1 LFWSQHEHRT
11 SFNLDNRILSD
22 SLSQA
27 MNIFRTILD
36 TDLGN
41 FLVDAI
47 HEESKVQVMR
57 VHQVDNDGTIGHRV
71 PIDQEMLSELK
82 QKIEKVLS
90 E

>member
-1 LFWSQHEHRT
+1 
-11 SFNLDNRILSD
+11 
-22 SLSQA
+22 

>member
-1 LFWSQHEHRT
+1 
-11 SFNLDNRILSD
+11 
-22 SLSQA
+22 

-57 VHQVDNDGTIGHRV
+57 VHQVDDDGTIGHRV
-71 PIDQEMLSELK
+71 PIDQETLSELK

>member
-1 LFWSQHEHRT
+1 MPRP
-11 SFNLDNRILSD
+11 
-22 SLSQA
+22 

-57 VHQVDNDGTIGHRV
+57 VHQVDDDGTIGHRV
-71 PIDQEMLSELK
+71 PIDQEMLGELK
-82 QKIEKVLS
+82 QKIEKVLL

>member
-1 LFWSQHEHRT
+1 
-11 SFNLDNRILSD
+11 
-22 SLSQA
+22 

-57 VHQVDNDGTIGHRV
+57 VHQVDDDGTIGHRV
-71 PIDQEMLSELK
+71 PIDQEMLAELK
-82 QKIEKVLS
+82 QKIEKVLL

>member
-1 LFWSQHEHRT
+1 MLHKEP
-11 SFNLDNRILSD
+11 
-22 SLSQA
+22 

-36 TDLGN
+36 TDLGE

-47 HEESKVQVMR
+47 HNDSKVQLMSVR
-57 VHQVDNDGTIGHRV
+57 QIDEDGIVGHCI
-71 PIDQEMLSELK
+71 PIHQEMLVELK

>member
-1 LFWSQHEHRT
+1 
-11 SFNLDNRILSD
+11 
-22 SLSQA
+22 

-47 HEESKVQVMR
+47 HENSKVQVMR
-57 VHQVDNDGTIGHRV
+57 VHQVNSKGMVGHRI
-71 PIDQEMLSELK
+71 PIAQEMLEELK
-82 QKIEKVLS
+82 QKIEKTLS

>member
-1 LFWSQHEHRT
+1 
-11 SFNLDNRILSD
+11 
-22 SLSQA
+22 

-57 VHQVDNDGTIGHRV
+57 VHQVDDDGTIGHRV
-71 PIDQEMLSELK
+71 PIDQEMLVELK
-82 QKIEKVLS
+82 QKIEKVLL